1 MISPRFR
8 VHPLITSREI
18 PPILND
24 LWAVNKKQ
32 PIDSI
37 IKPNTTK
44 IEKGNTTHRTTAR
57 NILHL
62 LFQFQILRISLCL
75 FLSRDNKTKRSQKW
89 WMAKT
94 NKYASINF
102 NHIYEKSPSTNPNHS
117 SNNNT
122 KPTKNSSSS
131 SSSSPSYSAISS
143 PKTHGRMLVLTRPTP
158 TPSPKPATIPPPQPL
173 SPQPQPQRSHQIPGQ
188 TPSESGSDHIS
199 LRPLGH
205 TGTSSPV
212 LSSVPSLEKEKQVV
226 NPVLSP
232 KPGKF
237 VPPHLRP
244 GFVGREERSVPEFG
258 RGRDSG
264 RNNFGSP
271 VKYGEDG
278 RPKSGGGY
286 DRMREGESDLGM
298 VIRPRSSG
306 NRPSSSGWYGP
317 LHISPLFFGS

>member
-1 MISPRFR
+1 
-8 VHPLITSREI
+8 
-18 PPILND
+18 
-24 LWAVNKKQ
+24 
-32 PIDSI
+32 
-37 IKPNTTK
+37 
-44 IEKGNTTHRTTAR
+44 
-57 NILHL
+57 
-62 LFQFQILRISLCL
+62 
-75 FLSRDNKTKRSQKW
+75 
-89 WMAKT
+89 MAKT

-102 NHIYEKSPSTNPNHS
+102 NHIYEKTPSTHPNHTA
-117 SNNNT
+117 NNNN
-122 KPTKNSSSS
+122 KPTKNSS

-158 TPSPKPATIPPPQPL
+158 TPTPIPTTTTPPPK
-173 SPQPQPQRSHQIPGQ
+173 SPSLQTQPQRSHQIPGQ

-212 LSSVPSLEKEKQVV
+212 LSPVPSLEKEKQVV
-226 NPVLSP
+226 SPALSP

-244 GFVGREERSVPEFG
+244 GFVGKEERSVPEVG

-271 VKYGEDG
+271 VQYVEDG

-286 DRMREGESDLGM
+286 DRIRREGESDQGM
-298 VIRPRSSG
+298 VNRPRSSG
-306 NRPSSSGWYGP
+306 NLPSSTG
-317 LHISPLFFGS
+317 